1 MVTWIDALSR
11 TRRTIA
17 GALSRFIKPGEP
29 RLEEATLEELEE
41 TLLLADVP
49 ASLVSRLI
57 QGLDKSYR
65 GLQVSKQKMLHK
77 ILVESLRTPAGA
89 FSWPS
94 DKKPFSVLV
103 VGVNGSGKTTT
114 CAKLAHTAIQQGRH
128 PLLAAADT
136 FRAAGTHQLKLW
148 AQDVGCDVVAGA
160 PGADA
165 AAVAFDALDAAVA
178 RGRDTVIVDTAGRMH
193 TKEPLMK
200 ELRKVSGAM
209 AKRVS
214 GAPHETWL
222 VLDATLGQNAV
233 MQAKV
238 FHETV
243 ALTGVIISKLD
254 GSSKAGFVFSIN
266 REMGIPIRFV
276 GLGEKMD
283 ELVPFEPEQF
293 VGALMNSEVSTSKA

>member
-1 MVTWIDALSR
+1 VVTWIDALAR

-17 GALSRFIKPGEP
+17 GALSRFIKPEE
-29 RLEEATLEELEE
+29 RRDEATLEELEE

-49 ASLVSRLI
+49 ASLVSTLI
-57 QGLDKSYR
+57 QELDKAYG
-65 GLQVSKQKMLHK
+65 GLRVSKQELLHK
-77 ILVESLRTPAGA
+77 VLVESLRAPGE
-89 FSWPS
+89 FSWPT
-94 DKKPFSVLV
+94 DKKPFSILV

-114 CAKLAHTAIQQGRH
+114 CAKLAHAALQQGRQ
-128 PLLAAADT
+128 PLLAATDT
-136 FRAAGTHQLKLW
+136 FRAAGAHQLKLW
-148 AQDVGCDVVAGA
+148 AGDVGCDVVVGA

-165 AAVAFDALDAAVA
+165 AAVAYDALDAAIA
-178 RGRDTVIVDTAGRMH
+178 RGRDLVIVDTAGRMH

-200 ELRKVSGAM
+200 ELRKVRGAM
-209 AKRVS
+209 SKRVD
-214 GAPHETWL
+214 GAPHETWI

-238 FHETV
+238 FHEAV

-283 ELVPFEPEQF
+283 ELVPFEAEQF
-293 VGALMNSEVSTSKA
+293 VGALLNTEVPTPKA